1 MLRLFAALPV
11 PDPVASALRPL
22 QKNLSGASWR
32 PVENFHITLCF
43 YGDVSTPAAR
53 DLDALLGEIDMAVFD
68 LSIEGMGWFGRR
80 EPTAVWARIRESD
93 ELRSLASQCEK
104 AARRLAIPL
113 ERRPYTPHI
122 TLAYLHG
129 TPLED
134 ARTWTE
140 THQTFRAGPF
150 PATHFHLYSS
160 QSRSAGPT
168 RYIPEADYPLADPFS
183 DFISPE
189 ETY

>member
-11 PDPVASALRPL
+11 PGPVALALRPL

-43 YGDVSTPAAR
+43 YGDVETAR
-53 DLDALLGEIDMAVFD
+53 AHDLDDLLGEIDRPVFD

-80 EPTAVWARIRESD
+80 EPRAVWARIRESD
-93 ELRSLASQCEK
+93 ELRALASQCEK

-134 ARTWTE
+134 ARAWTE

-150 PATHFHLYSS
+150 PATHFHLFSS
-160 QSRSAGPT
+160 RPGRPGGPT
-168 RYIPEADYPLADPFS
+168 RYEAEADYPLTDYGGELF
-183 DFISPE
+183 
-189 ETY
+189 